1 MFADFYILPE
11 QASTAAERHD
21 RLFWTWVAISGFL
34 AVLIAVLVI
43 YFSIKYRWRSDADR
57 PRPITGSLR
66 LELFWSIVPLW
77 IMVGMFAWG
86 ASVYFY
92 MASPP
97 ADAQEIYVVGRQ
109 WMWKVQH
116 PGGQREINEL
126 HVPVNRAVRL
136 TLTSEDVIHDFYVPA
151 FRTHVDVLPGR
162 YVHTWFLPT
171 RTGTF
176 HLLCSQYCGTGHAE
190 MVGTVFVLEPSEY
203 EDWLNSHSEGSLAL
217 EGRKL
222 FLKLQCVTCHSAD
235 ARARAPVL
243 EALYGRTVFLEGGGS
258 AVADE
263 AYFRESI

>member
-126 HVPVNRAVRL
+126 HVPVNEPVKL
-136 TLTSEDVIHDFYVPA
+136 TLTSEDVIHDFFVPA
-151 FRTHVDVLPGR
+151 FRIKVDVLPGR
-162 YVHTWFLPT
+162 YTHTWFNAT
-171 RTGTF
+171 KVGRY
-176 HLLCSQYCGTGHAE
+176 HLFCAQYCGTDHSR
-190 MVGTVFVLEPSEY
+190 MVGTVVVMERDEY
-203 EDWLNSHSEGSLAL
+203 QRWLRGALRDQVEGSMAL

-222 FLKLQCVTCHSAD
+222 FLKLQCVACHG
-235 ARARAPVL
+235 RETQRAPLL
-243 EALYGRTVFLEGGGS
+243 E
-258 AVADE
+258 
-263 AYFRESI
+263 